1 MIGKFSAAIGA
12 IGFIVYLGSI
22 VHSVLK
28 SSIISFSA
36 SIPVLIIVTVSII
49 MLVYDFIRMLSLV
62 SKRSEEHTSELQS
75 H

>member
-49 MLVYDFIRMLSLV
+49 MLGYDFIRMLSLV
-62 SKRSEEHTSELQS
+62 SKSKNNKR
-75 H
+75 

>member
-1 MIGKFSAAIGA
+1 MIGKFSATIGA

-22 VHSVLK
+22 VYSVLK

-49 MLVYDFIRMLSLV
+49 MLGYDFIRMLSLV
-62 SKRSEEHTSELQS
+62 SKSKSNKR
-75 H
+75 

>member
-1 MIGKFSAAIGA
+1 MIGKFSAVIGA

-36 SIPVLIIVTVSII
+36 SIPVLIIVAVSII
-49 MLVYDFIRMLSLV
+49 MLGYDFIRMLSLV
-62 SKRSEEHTSELQS
+62 SKSKNNKR
-75 H
+75 

>member
-49 MLVYDFIRMLSLV
+49 MLGYDFIRMLSLV
-62 SKRSEEHTSELQS
+62 SKSKSNKR
-75 H
+75 

>member
-1 MIGKFSAAIGA
+1 MIGKFSAVIGA

-36 SIPVLIIVTVSII
+36 SIPVLIIVAVSII
-49 MLVYDFIRMLSLV
+49 MLGYDFIRMLSLV
-62 SKRSEEHTSELQS
+62 SKSKTNKR
-75 H
+75 

>member
-36 SIPVLIIVTVSII
+36 SIPVLIIVAVSII
-49 MLVYDFIRMLSLV
+49 MLGYDFIRMLSLV
-62 SKRSEEHTSELQS
+62 SKSKNNKR
-75 H
+75 